1 MKGLGRDIVAA
12 IFAGVILP
20 AIAIQ
25 AGIIIR
31 WDRRSEPLPPMV
43 TDVSVCEESSLFV
56 SFMDEEGNKTEMGLD
71 EYLVGAV
78 LGEMPASFEIEALKA
93 QTVAART
100 YAWKVRHDGVKHG
113 DGSICGNYACCQAY
127 ISGEEYIE
135 SGGSI
140 ESVEKVRSA
149 VLATSDLV
157 LMYDGNLIDATY
169 FSCSGGRTED
179 ALAVWGSDIPYLR
192 SVDSPGEEHAK
203 WYTDEMSF
211 SRAQLESAL
220 DISLP
225 ENTEDWFGEIS
236 YTNGGG
242 VETIRIGEELFSG
255 TRLRSLLRLRST
267 SFDVTAEN
275 DAAVFTTRGYGHRV
289 GMSQYGAD
297 AMAAAGADFG
307 KILGHYYPGTEMVM
321 LS

>member
-25 AGIIIR
+25 AGIIIKR
-31 WDRRSEPLPPMV
+31 DRQSEPLPPMV
-43 TDVSVCEESSLFV
+43 TDVSVREESSFFV

-78 LGEMPASFEIEALKA
+78 LGEMPASFETEALKA
-93 QTVAART
+93 QAVAART

-113 DGSICGNYACCQAY
+113 DGSVCGNYACCQAY

-307 KILGHYYPGTEMVM
+307 KILEHYYPGTELVK

>member
-25 AGIIIR
+25 AGIIIKR
-31 WDRRSEPLPPMV
+31 DRQSEPLPPMV
-43 TDVSVCEESSLFV
+43 TDVSVREESSFFV

-78 LGEMPASFEIEALKA
+78 LGEMPASFETEALKA
-93 QTVAART
+93 QAVAART

-113 DGSICGNYACCQAY
+113 EGSVCGNYACCQAY

-307 KILGHYYPGTEMVM
+307 KILEHYYPGTELVK

>member
-31 WDRRSEPLPPMV
+31 RDRQSEPLPTMV
-43 TDVSVCEESSLFV
+43 TEVSVREESSFSV
-56 SFMDEEGNKTEMGLD
+56 SFLDEEGNKTEIGLD

-78 LGEMPASFEIEALKA
+78 LGEMPASFETEALKA
-93 QTVAART
+93 QAVAART

-113 DGSICGNYACCQAY
+113 DGSVCGNYACCQAY

-297 AMAAAGADFG
+297 AMAATGADFG
-307 KILGHYYPGTEMVM
+307 KILGHYYPGTELVM

>member
-1 MKGLGRDIVAA
+1 MKELGRDIVAA

-31 WDRRSEPLPPMV
+31 RDRQSEPLPPMV
-43 TDVSVCEESSLFV
+43 TDVSVREESSFFV

-78 LGEMPASFEIEALKA
+78 LGEMPASFETEALKA

-203 WYTDEMSF
+203 WYTDEISF

-267 SFDVTAEN
+267 SFNVTAEN

-297 AMAAAGADFG
+297 AMAASGADFR
-307 KILGHYYPGTEMVM
+307 KILGHYYPGTELVM